1 MTSHSL
7 TGFVAGKIVRRAGL
21 FQPLGRLPSP
31 ARSLAAAEWAIAQP
45 QLAPQ
50 PRFAPPPGAGH
61 AAAGAARSLAMAL

>member
-1 MTSHSL
+1 MTDHSL
-7 TGFVAGKIVRRAGL
+7 SGFDTGTIVRRAPL
-21 FQPLGRLPSP
+21 FQPLGPLPSV